1 VKLWKSLLQAGVM
14 AAGLILVLITLSGTT
29 RTIGIYLSVIS
40 IGFFLLDAMLDDSD
54 DNDE

>member
-54 DNDE
+54 DSDE

>member
-29 RTIGIYLSVIS
+29 RTIGIYLSVLS
-40 IGFFLLDAMLDDSD
+40 IGFFLLDAMLDDSEPD
-54 DNDE
+54 DE

>member
-1 VKLWKSLLQAGVM
+1 MKLWKSLLQAGVM

-29 RTIGIYLSVIS
+29 RTVGIYLSVIS

-54 DNDE
+54 DSDE

>member
-1 VKLWKSLLQAGVM
+1 MKLWKSLLQAGVM

-29 RTIGIYLSVIS
+29 RTVGIYLSVIS